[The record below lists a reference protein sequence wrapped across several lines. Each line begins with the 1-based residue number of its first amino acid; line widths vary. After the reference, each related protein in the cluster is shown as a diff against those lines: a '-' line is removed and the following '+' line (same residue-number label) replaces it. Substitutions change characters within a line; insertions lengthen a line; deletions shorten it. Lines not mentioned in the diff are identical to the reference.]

1 LGIKSRPL
9 LYLRAVSTRHTNANE
24 FGSLL
29 PTPNASPREV
39 TEEQTM
45 KRKEMYGGETRA
57 MYLEH
62 FAILGLLPTPTAQEG
77 QKITGTENQDSM
89 TKRVRQITGTT
100 SQLNPR
106 FVGEMMGFPDNW
118 TTLPFLI
125 GDKNQ

>member
-1 LGIKSRPL
+1 
-9 LYLRAVSTRHTNANE
+9 
-24 FGSLL
+24 
-29 PTPNASPREV
+29 V

-62 FAILGLLPTPTAQEG
+62 FAILGLLPTPTCSDKNGSGSKEALE
-77 QKITGTENQDSM
+77 
-89 TKRVRQITGTT
+89 KRGRGERNDLGSWATMNTDGKN